1 MDGDR
6 DKFSPQEK
14 VDLVLE
20 LLKGKKDLQ
29 TFAAEHKV
37 SPELLAAW
45 REEFLAKAAR
55 VSDHRKAELVFAVA
69 FAVEAVGT
77 EDFVGLFH

>member
-20 LLKGKKDLQ
+20 LLKGKNDLQ

-37 SPELLAAW
+37 SPELLAAL
-45 REEFLAKAAR
+45 REEFLAKAAS
-55 VSDHRKAELVFAVA
+55 VFDHGKAELIFAEA
-69 FAVEAVGT
+69 FAMEAVGT
-77 EDFVGLFH
+77 EDFI

>member
-20 LLKGKKDLQ
+20 LLKRKKDLQ
-29 TFAAEHKV
+29 TFAAEHRV

-55 VSDHRKAELVFAVA
+55 VFDHGKAEANLCRSVC
-69 FAVEAVGT
+69 GGGRRGQRLRRT
-77 EDFVGLFH
+77 SS